1 MKTIILDRD
10 GVINQDSDDFIKSP
24 DEWVPIP
31 GSLDAIA
38 RLNHMGYLV
47 YVASNQS
54 GIGRGLFDIEVL
66 NAIHL
71 KMHSELQKIG
81 GRIQA
86 ILFCPHAPDQG
97 CDCRKPKPGLY
108 QEIARRSQESLSNIT
123 IIGDSYRDLRAA
135 IAVEAKPILVLTG
148 KGQRTL
154 KKHDKDL
161 VGIPRFPDLAMAVDS
176 LLEETPKGAQ

>member
-24 DEWVPIP
+24 DEWAPIP

-38 RLNHMGYLV
+38 RLNYAGYLV

-54 GIGRGLFDIEVL
+54 GIGRGLFDIETL

-71 KMHSELQKIG
+71 KLNTELQKIG

-108 QEIARRSQESLSNIT
+108 EEVARRSQEPLSNVPV
-123 IIGDSYRDLRAA
+123 IGDSYRDLEAA
-135 IAVEAKPILVLTG
+135 LAVGARPILVLTG
-148 KGQRTL
+148 KGTETFNL
-154 KKHDKDL
+154 HKDQL
-161 VGIPRFPDLAMAVDS
+161 TGIPFYPNLSMAVES
-176 LLEETPKGAQ
+176 LLEEASSKV

>member
-24 DEWVPIP
+24 DEWIAIP

-38 RLNHMGYLV
+38 RLNHLGYLV
-47 YVASNQS
+47 YVVSNQS
-54 GIGRGLFDIEVL
+54 GVGRGLFDIETL

-71 KMHSELQKIG
+71 KFNSELQKIG

-86 ILFCPHAPDQG
+86 ILFCPHAPDEG

-108 QEIARRSQESLSNIT
+108 EEVARRSQESLNNIQV
-123 IIGDSYRDLRAA
+123 IGD
-135 IAVEAKPILVLTG
+135 VKQTW
-148 KGQRTL
+148 Q
-154 KKHDKDL
+154 
-161 VGIPRFPDLAMAVDS
+161 
-176 LLEETPKGAQ
+176 